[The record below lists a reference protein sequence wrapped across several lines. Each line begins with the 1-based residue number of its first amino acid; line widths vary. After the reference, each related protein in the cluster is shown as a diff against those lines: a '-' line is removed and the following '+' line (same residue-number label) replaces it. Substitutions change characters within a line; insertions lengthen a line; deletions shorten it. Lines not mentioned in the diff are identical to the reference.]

1 MSDNVILAKFLR
13 VGDVV
18 VYAPE
23 SDSHRYQQAPVN
35 PGDKGKMVG
44 WYSYLTSCGRNQSM
58 SYEKDMDGPGIYQG
72 NGAAV
77 IRWDNGITERVNC
90 HEIKFEDPDL
100 KEKRYNDPENEIIE
114 KSLKI
119 SELPVT
125 PFWEGDLVSIKRNG
139 ENYLLI
145 VSSIDYVAIF
155 GQSSKY
161 APYGGHHSEGWTTN
175 FDEEQATLISRG
187 NYWWWWHDKSKL
199 SFKDIR
205 EEANFFRSLGKF
217 EQLISPKSGNYKWDI
232 QEAFD
237 AVIAGEADCVSSSGS
252 FFGSSPF
259 PVVFKVHDNPDLA
272 RRLREEVIK
281 ANHK

>member
-1 MSDNVILAKFLR
+1 MDDNIILTKFLR

-18 VYAPE
+18 IYAPE

-44 WYSYLTSCGRNQSM
+44 WYSYQTSFGRNQSM

-100 KEKRYNDPENEIIE
+100 KKKRFNDPENEIIE
-114 KSLKI
+114 KPLKI

-125 PFWEGDLVSIKRNG
+125 AFWEGDVVSVVQKHGTYTVTVRSVDHLSVFNRIKDHN
-139 ENYLLI
+139 EY
-145 VSSIDYVAIF
+145 S
-155 GQSSKY
+155 GQ
-161 APYGGHHSEGWTTN
+161 HSEGWTTY
-175 FDEEQATLISRG
+175 FTEEQATLISRG

-199 SFKDIR
+199 SFKVIQ
-205 EEANFFRSLGKF
+205 EEASFFRSLGKF
-217 EQLISPKSGNYKWDI
+217 EQLISPKSGNYQWEI
-232 QEAFD
+232 QEAID
-237 AVIAGEADCVSSSGS
+237 AIIAGEADCVSSSGS

-259 PVVFKVHDNPDLA
+259 PIVFKVRDNPDLA

-281 ANHK
+281 ANQK